1 MTVFKSTDGLVV
13 GQPMSPFFGAQ
24 NGFQGAGA
32 PVIPSP
38 AASPNSGPQVTAL
51 ASAANGSIPMNA
63 NVTSVNG
70 VATGAA
76 TVIGGDNASVA
87 EMMSCGNGAPALT
100 GAAIPGSAG
109 NPVGNGA
116 INNQIFV
123 DGITSAS
130 AASATGP
137 AATDVSSLTQVS
149 MSGATVVSNVATSG
163 FQG

>member
-13 GQPMSPFFGAQ
+13 GQPISPFFGAQ
-24 NGFQGAGA
+24 NGIQGAGA

-51 ASAANGSIPMNA
+51 ASVANGSLPMNA
-63 NVTSVNG
+63 NVTLVNG
-70 VATGAA
+70 VATGAIA
-76 TVIGGDNASVA
+76 GIGGDNASVA
-87 EMMSCGNGAPALT
+87 EMLSSGNGAPSYN
-100 GAAIPGSAG
+100 GVAIPGSAG

-123 DGITSAS
+123 DGITTTN
-130 AASATGP
+130 AALSTGP
-137 AATDVSSLTQVS
+137 VSTDVSTLTQAP
-149 MSGATVVSNVATSG
+149 MTGATVVSNVSTSG